1 MTSRR
6 HGRRRS
12 SSLFG
17 CGSHRHSRRGCGPG
31 SGGGALALVG
41 CHGGRGGGGKD
52 FGGCRGGGCGGS
64 GGGRSLGRRQFW
76 LGGCGCDQFLVH
88 YGGLMW
94 LLWHV
99 PTIRWVV
106 VLYLVLAYYWWYRV
120 AHCEINR
127 SMIASHPGTHPP
139 TLVARD
145 KQTKEAL
152 AQRLWGWAA
161 SPIGLTSWIF
171 HVLVL
176 QQEQFYDKVFSM
188 TCYWYQQ
195 INCQYNGQTSDF
207 IKRVHLGQFIL
218 ETSLV
223 LYFTEVRGTEVLY
236 FDFGSVAY
244 QHPNGLLT
252 RYEHLT
258 ALVDPKTSVAMIYH
272 GDPKDSKIH
281 DTPLPVSEAAFVLM
295 FFWSTG
301 AHVPA
306 HMYGTWVSRIPES
319 QRDDVVFWMHQC
331 SNAMIV
337 ESRSWVPTFTTNV
350 NHYWSVPSAT
360 SHTRVL
366 DFNSRPVMK
375 HSALRSNELLG
386 ASRLCQFMVALR
398 ATVFR
403 VFEKHKVRYDPELL
417 LATIFHSLDHYG
429 AWVHRIPSCY
439 KYDNVDYHHF
449 WETQVRGSHCLLVDN
464 RHADEDS
471 ASEIST
477 RDLREHVASRSLAS
491 RGDALCHFVVK
502 VPVSVTTRTTAP
514 LSVLVVIIIS
524 LILGVF
530 LLGTFIEFSACRRT

>member
-1 MTSRR
+1 MGADPTATAGEDAVRVVAVVRLRLLVATAVVVVVEKETLAAAVVVVAAAVVADVRWGDDS
-6 HGRRRS
+6 
-12 SSLFG
+12 FG
-17 CGSHRHSRRGCGPG
+17 
-31 SGGGALALVG
+31 LAAAVAT
-41 CHGGRGGGGKD
+41 R
-52 FGGCRGGGCGGS
+52 
-64 GGGRSLGRRQFW
+64 RRQFW

-88 YGGLMW
+88 YGGLVW

-258 ALVDPKTSVAMIYH
+258 ALVDPKTSVAMIYR
-272 GDPKDSKIH
+272 GDPKDSTIH

-439 KYDNVDYHHF
+439 KYDDVDYHHF
-449 WETQVRGSHCLLVDN
+449 WETQVRGSHCLLVD
-464 RHADEDS
+464 
-471 ASEIST
+471 T
-477 RDLREHVASRSLAS
+477 RMKTAPVKYLREIYESMLPVDPWLA
-491 RGDALCHFVVK
+491 GAMHF
-502 VPVSVTTRTTAP
+502 A
-514 LSVLVVIIIS
+514 IS
-524 LILGVF
+524 W
-530 LLGTFIEFSACRRT
+530 